1 MRKLNRQS
9 QILSAL
15 LTVGTLALL
24 TWQLIRGYRNL
35 PAGFF
40 QNIKVAP
47 LAGSLIMLVFAL
59 LFVSLRWGFTLQAM
73 GTPIRWWNAAK
84 IWFLSQAG
92 RHAPGGIWNYV
103 ARFYLGR
110 TEIPDGIVIT
120 SMVLETGLRIVS
132 EMLVFLLSMPFW
144 PQRRFLTTN
153 APFFIV
159 LLVGCVA
166 LVLAL
171 LHPNILQRFANL
183 WVMRRVG
190 LKAVSFSGI
199 RYVTILGLLVYYILS
214 VALVGMAFFVFV
226 SALYPVSISLLPHL
240 TGSLAASVVLGF
252 LVPLV
257 PNGWGVREGILTFL
271 LAQILPVPVSIVIAM
286 VSRIWFTTG
295 ETFWII
301 IMLCLRR
308 KERITLR
315 EY

>member
-1 MRKLNRQS
+1 MRKLNWQS

-15 LTVGTLALL
+15 LTVGALGL
-24 TWQLIRGYRNL
+24 LIWQLIRGYHNL

-47 LAGSLIMLVFAL
+47 LAGSLIVLIFAL
-59 LFVSLRWGFTLQAM
+59 LLVSFRWGFTLQAM
-73 GTPIRWWNAAK
+73 GVSVGWWSAAK
-84 IWFLSQAG
+84 IWFLSQVG

-110 TEIPDGIVIT
+110 TEMPDGTVIT
-120 SMVLETGLRIVS
+120 SMILETGLRVVS
-132 EMLVFLLSMPFW
+132 EILVFLLSIPFW

-153 APFFIV
+153 AVF
-159 LLVGCVA
+159 LLAVSVA
-166 LVLAL
+166 LGLVL
-171 LHPNILQRFANL
+171 LHPNLLQRFANL

-190 LKAVSFSGI
+190 LKAVDFSGI
-199 RYVTILGLLVYYILS
+199 RYVTMFGLLIYYILS
-214 VALVGMAFFVFV
+214 VTIVGMAFFIFV
-226 SALYPVSISLLPHL
+226 SALYPVTISLLPHL

-271 LAQILPVPVSIVIAM
+271 LAQILPMPVSIVIAM
-286 VSRIWFTTG
+286 ASRIWLTAG

-301 IMLCLRR
+301 IMLGLHR
-308 KERITLR
+308 KEKGDNS
-315 EY
+315 